1 MAKLE
6 YSLDQID
13 LQILRIMQDNART
26 NNADIARELGMAPS
40 AILERVKKLEQKDVI
55 LQYNARI
62 NPAALDQKML
72 SFIFIK
78 TQDII
83 GVQKVGLLLAEI
95 PDVLEVHDI
104 AGEDGYLIKVRT
116 NDSAGLVD
124 LMRNSLSKIE
134 GIIST
139 RTTIVLETVKE
150 DNKLVIPTKE
160 YDQHGKRYNY
170 PIRKHHYFCL
180 LRRRCMPSLPLY

>member
-1 MAKLE
+1 MNLIRNYRYSQAMAKLE

-124 LMRNSLSKIE
+124 LMRNTLSKIE

-150 DNKLVIPTKE
+150 DNKLVIPSK
-160 YDQHGKRYNY
+160 D
-170 PIRKHHYFCL
+170 
-180 LRRRCMPSLPLY
+180 